1 MRLLGCFLVFGIHI
15 VIRCGQLVIVILGR
29 VVSSDFRMGGDWRVF
44 RDKATGWGEKIR
56 LSNVKKE
63 VICKT
68 KPLYRITI

>member
-1 MRLLGCFLVFGIHI
+1 MQSFPIYLTRDHIGILAAFTATEQTHSSNNYTENDLQTQI
-15 VIRCGQLVIVILGR
+15 TIL
-29 VVSSDFRMGGDWRVF
+29 S
-44 RDKATGWGEKIR
+44 AKIR